1 MPILLLLSF
10 AISSHFLLP
19 QPSSTATLMKDP
31 QSQKRSRYSFTENC
45 ADAHDKDYISCVASS
60 VDCNIDLEKLFP
72 SPTESSKSVYPSE
85 AHDVRIE
92 TFAKAMPTRANGDG
106 QTHQLLVDI
115 SLQTPPNN
123 STHLL
128 KAFLLEIEGESGRKH
143 ACFLLNVSGT
153 EWTPEKVAQ
162 SPRLHFASNS
172 LFSFSQSYEVE
183 LYSLPEKSAGTGASV
198 HTRLMTPHNPSGNST
213 VSADFV
219 SANCS
224 KRSNQFASKWTAGFR
239 HIYVHSA
246 ARVMQVEFVGAPPQ
260 YCFESY
266 EVRLLDETGLEL
278 LFSGTVLVEEM
289 QRNGKMLIGQY
300 NFTDLEYD
308 RMYIPSVI
316 PVERAADSRCLCP
329 VFGIDPYDVKVVCS
343 CVAADWRP
351 VRMTRP
357 DVVKLCPGCIAN
369 QSFGLL
375 PPTMD
380 SNAPSHNKMSI
391 MWPLFVLFNT
401 FFLLLLCI
409 FIVGYMHFHSSES
422 IPRKIQFQ
430 AVRFV
435 PPSRKGDAEQ
445 QKDSGGLHIPR
456 FSSSV
461 ASSLAVRTNL
471 GLGTVST
478 ASLTAETPLISAD
491 DKFEAAMS
499 DIRLQNVLIVYSHDG
514 EEHERAVIALAEFLR
529 AVFNLN
535 ISLDRWDLKKI
546 ERNLIDWLSASVV
559 GADKVLVIN
568 SAGTWE
574 RYHAKALCGGTHVVE
589 KIESDYLDGIFIAQ
603 IDMALQHH
611 SLVSVRFNY
620 TKPEQTLPMLNGRL
634 QYILPDN
641 ICPLVSA
648 IFGQNMRQDERLA
661 PTALSS
667 CANMSKL
674 CESIDKMA
682 DLCVREPNWLV
693 KTHQRRRIVR
703 RNSRE
708 NHSTKQKMTEF
719 NGPNRST
726 NVSTPDVTATKFADE
741 RTADMVELVPFSIMG
756 QQQNGGKMDSGIF
769 EWNGSDGDS
778 GGMTS
783 VDRDDIEA
791 LNTDK
796 TISECAKG
804 NEATTEARTIN
815 VPIFTEKTAV
825 EFVERVDKN
834 DGMDS
839 GLIADSSQAAE
850 KKEEIFQEVAAI

>member
-1 MPILLLLSF
+1 MAYKLMPILLLLSL

-19 QPSSTATLMKDP
+19 QPSSTATLVKDP
-31 QSQKRSRYSFTENC
+31 QKSRYSFTENC
-45 ADAHDKDYISCVASS
+45 ADAHDKDYVSCVVSS

-72 SPTESSKSVYPSE
+72 SPAESSKTVYPSE

-123 STHLL
+123 STHVL

-162 SPRLHFASNS
+162 SPRLHFGSNS

-213 VSADFV
+213 LSADFV

-357 DVVKLCPGCIAN
+357 DVVKLCPGCTAN

-409 FIVGYMHFHSSES
+409 FIVGYMHFHSNES

-435 PPSRKGDAEQ
+435 PPSRKGDGEQ
-445 QKDSGGLHIPR
+445 RKDSGGLHIPR

-461 ASSLAVRTNL
+461 ASLLAVRTNL
-471 GLGTVST
+471 GLGIVST

-491 DKFEAAMS
+491 DKFEAAVS

-514 EEHERAVIALAEFLR
+514 EAHERAVIALAEFLR
-529 AVFNLN
+529 VVFNLN

-546 ERNLIDWLSASVV
+546 ERNLVDWLSASVV

-568 SAGTWE
+568 SAGAWE

-589 KIESDYLDGIFIAQ
+589 KIESDHLDRIFIAQ

-611 SLVSVRFNY
+611 SVVSIRFNY

-648 IFGQNMRQDERLA
+648 IFGQNMRQDERLT

-682 DLCVREPNWLV
+682 ELCVREPNWLI

-703 RNSRE
+703 KVEQNK
-708 NHSTKQKMTEF
+708 STM
-719 NGPNRST
+719 ST
-726 NVSTPDVTATKFADE
+726 ADITPIKFANE
-741 RTADMVELVPFSIMG
+741 RTADMVELVPFSIME

-791 LNTDK
+791 LNNDE
-796 TISECAKG
+796 TISECVKG
-804 NEATTEARTIN
+804 NEAANEARTTN
-815 VPIFTEKTAV
+815 VLIFTEKIAA
-825 EFVERVDKN
+825 EFVERIDKN

-850 KKEEIFQEVAAI
+850 KTEISQAVAAI